1 MFDFDFA
8 VMSDAEFAAEF
19 RKLAKVW
26 NNFGGDAL
34 VLGPMVDA
42 CEVEATKRGL
52 DMSVILK
59 GC

>member
-8 VMSDAEFAAEF
+8 VMSDVEFAAEF
-19 RKLAKVW
+19 RKLAVVW
-26 NNFGGDAL
+26 NNFAGDAAT
-34 VLGPMVDA
+34 LGPTVDA
-42 CEVEATKRGL
+42 CELEATKRGL